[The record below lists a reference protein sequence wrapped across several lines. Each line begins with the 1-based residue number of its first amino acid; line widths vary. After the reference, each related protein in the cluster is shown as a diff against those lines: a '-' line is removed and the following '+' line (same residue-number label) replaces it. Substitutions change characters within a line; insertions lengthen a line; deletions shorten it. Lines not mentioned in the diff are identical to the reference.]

1 MIKENKMDTIIE
13 KYNDLREAIETA
25 SNINPDIKT
34 EMFDALFDFDN
45 LIDEFSNN
53 QDEDD
58 SYEEEDDF

>member
-1 MIKENKMDTIIE
+1 MDTIIE

>member
-1 MIKENKMDTIIE
+1 MDTIID

-45 LIDEFSNN
+45 VIDEFSNN

>member
-1 MIKENKMDTIIE
+1 MNNIIE

-45 LIDEFSNN
+45 LIDEFTNN

-58 SYEEEDDF
+58 PYCEEDDDF

>member
-1 MIKENKMDTIIE
+1 MNNIIE
-13 KYNDLREAIETA
+13 KYNELREAIETA

-53 QDEDD
+53 QDEND
-58 SYEEEDDF
+58 SYEEEDYF

>member
-1 MIKENKMDTIIE
+1 MNNIIE

-53 QDEDD
+53 QDEED

>member
-1 MIKENKMDTIIE
+1 MDTIIE

-58 SYEEEDDF
+58 SYEEENDF

>member
-1 MIKENKMDTIIE
+1 MNNIIE
-13 KYNDLREAIETA
+13 KYNDLCEAIETA

-58 SYEEEDDF
+58 SYDEEDDF

>member
-1 MIKENKMDTIIE
+1 MNNIIE
-13 KYNDLREAIETA
+13 KYNELREAIETA

-58 SYEEEDDF
+58 SYDEEDDF

>member
-1 MIKENKMDTIIE
+1 MDTIID

-25 SNINPDIKT
+25 SNINPDMKT

-58 SYEEEDDF
+58 SYDEEDDF

>member
-1 MIKENKMDTIIE
+1 MNNIIE
-13 KYNDLREAIETA
+13 KYNELREAIETA

>member
-1 MIKENKMDTIIE
+1 MNNIID

-58 SYEEEDDF
+58 SYDDSYDEEDDF

>member
-1 MIKENKMDTIIE
+1 MNNIIE

-53 QDEDD
+53 QDEND

>member
-1 MIKENKMDTIIE
+1 MNNIIE
-13 KYNDLREAIETA
+13 KYNELREAIETA

-58 SYEEEDDF
+58 SYDEEDDDF

>member
-1 MIKENKMDTIIE
+1 MNNIID

-58 SYEEEDDF
+58 SYEEEDNF

>member
-1 MIKENKMDTIIE
+1 MDTIID

-58 SYEEEDDF
+58 SYDEEDDF

>member
-1 MIKENKMDTIIE
+1 MNNIIE
-13 KYNDLREAIETA
+13 KYNELREAIETA

-53 QDEDD
+53 QDEND

>member
-1 MIKENKMDTIIE
+1 MNNIIE
-13 KYNDLREAIETA
+13 KYNDLREAIETS

>member
-1 MIKENKMDTIIE
+1 MNNIIE

-34 EMFDALFDFDN
+34 EMFDALFEFDN

-53 QDEDD
+53 QDEND
-58 SYEEEDDF
+58 SYDEEDDDF

>member
-1 MIKENKMDTIIE
+1 MDTIIE

-58 SYEEEDDF
+58 SYDEEDDDF

>member
-1 MIKENKMDTIIE
+1 MDTIIE

-45 LIDEFSNN
+45 LIDEFNNN

>member
-1 MIKENKMDTIIE
+1 MDTIIE

-53 QDEDD
+53 QDEND

>member
-1 MIKENKMDTIIE
+1 MNNIID

-45 LIDEFSNN
+45 LIDEFTNN

-58 SYEEEDDF
+58 PYCEEDDDF

>member
-1 MIKENKMDTIIE
+1 MDTIIE

-45 LIDEFSNN
+45 VIDEFSNN

-58 SYEEEDDF
+58 S

>member
-1 MIKENKMDTIIE
+1 METIIE

-58 SYEEEDDF
+58 SYDEEDDF

>member
-1 MIKENKMDTIIE
+1 MNTIIE
-13 KYNDLREAIETA
+13 KYNDLREAIDTA

-58 SYEEEDDF
+58 TYDEEDDF

>member
-1 MIKENKMDTIIE
+1 MNNIID
-13 KYNDLREAIETA
+13 KYNELREAIETA

-58 SYEEEDDF
+58 PYDEEDDDF

>member
-1 MIKENKMDTIIE
+1 MNNIIE
-13 KYNDLREAIETA
+13 KYNELREAIETA

-53 QDEDD
+53 QDEDA

>member
-1 MIKENKMDTIIE
+1 MDTIIE
-13 KYNDLREAIETA
+13 KYNDLRDAIETA

-53 QDEDD
+53 QEEDD
-58 SYEEEDDF
+58 SYEEEEYF

>member
-1 MIKENKMDTIIE
+1 MDTIID

-58 SYEEEDDF
+58 SYEEEDNF

>member
-1 MIKENKMDTIIE
+1 MNNIID

-53 QDEDD
+53 QDEED

>member
-1 MIKENKMDTIIE
+1 MNNIIE
-13 KYNDLREAIETA
+13 KYNELREAIETA

-53 QDEDD
+53 QDEDA
-58 SYEEEDDF
+58 SYDEEDDF

>member
-1 MIKENKMDTIIE
+1 MDNIIE

-58 SYEEEDDF
+58 SYDEEDDF

>member
-1 MIKENKMDTIIE
+1 MNNIIE
-13 KYNDLREAIETA
+13 KYNDLRDAIETA

-58 SYEEEDDF
+58 SYEEEDNF

>member
-1 MIKENKMDTIIE
+1 MNNIIE
-13 KYNDLREAIETA
+13 NYNELREAIETA

-58 SYEEEDDF
+58 SYDEEDDF